1 MDRKLDASVGY
12 LPEERPPFGKLL
24 LYALQQVIVMFPA
37 TVTVALITGF
47 QVSTTIFASGLATL
61 FFILITGRK
70 IPLYYGSSFAYLT
83 AISSMVAAE
92 GTAEQIA
99 QFEATG
105 ILPAALISQAQF
117 GIMLRGLLPLRRA
130 RSFT

>member
-12 LPEERPPFGKLL
+12 LPEERPHLENCFCT
-24 LYALQQVIVMFPA
+24 LQQVIVMFPA

-47 QVSTTIFASGLATL
+47 RYRPPFFASGLATL

-99 QFEATG
+99 QFEARASC
-105 ILPAALISQAQF
+105 P
-117 GIMLRGLLPLRRA
+117 RR
-130 RSFT
+130 

>member
-1 MDRKLDASVGY
+1 MFAPPCFVRLNFLLQV
-12 LPEERPPFGKLL
+12 EEGLH
-24 LYALQQVIVMFPA
+24 A
-37 TVTVALITGF
+37 
-47 QVSTTIFASGLATL
+47 VSYTHL
-61 FFILITGRK
+61 GRK

-99 QFEATG
+99 QVEASG

-117 GIMLRGLLPLRRA
+117 GIVLSGLVSIAAGLIVRFCGRRA
-130 RSFT
+130 VEKILPASITGPVDVYKRQP